1 MLELYPTTKA
11 AINIGAFPLNH
22 DCILKVVF
30 TQDCGLRFQY
40 FSCRAQDSGSIV
52 LIISKLYCVKKV
64 ECIEVDKF

>member
-1 MLELYPTTKA
+1 MCEFYPTTKSD
-11 AINIGAFPLNH
+11 INIGAFPLNH
-22 DCILKVVF
+22 DCILKV
-30 TQDCGLRFQY
+30 TYSHDCALRFQY